1 LLGET
6 CLQREAENLTNTNT
20 ITHTDE
26 FKNDITSGCRKSNAL
41 LLGKSIFDKLAET
54 TGFAAD
60 ISRSLVETHV
70 CDGGSF
76 HVAKET
82 TPQRI
87 VMALNIDESSVH
99 LAMRKTTNDTGYY
112 AMTYEEFSGLLELL
126 AHNVSKDR
134 ARELFDMAIRIEEK
148 QRRFV

>member
-1 LLGET
+1 
-6 CLQREAENLTNTNT
+6 
-20 ITHTDE
+20 
-26 FKNDITSGCRKSNAL
+26 
-41 LLGKSIFDKLAET
+41 
-54 TGFAAD
+54 
-60 ISRSLVETHV
+60 
-70 CDGGSF
+70 
-76 HVAKET
+76 
-82 TPQRI
+82 
-87 VMALNIDESSVH
+87 MALNIDESSVH